1 MNKCQSLS
9 LMLLKELDHLSQ
21 QDVAIDEDLLGQ
33 CFRVCLR
40 IVLLSMAPATSIHLY
55 SCTRDPTYRP
65 VQYSSPGMWRS
76 CFCTWFSL
84 TPLQKKEEVGHLVW
98 ASRMRVWYTLCT
110 NKTKVTF
117 NLGQNSARID
127 SMAPFFCRTSWK
139 MGWGHGWLSF
149 LPSCLLYLVEGNRGV
164 SLQTTLVPNPSVF
177 SSHSAALRAGSPY

>member
-1 MNKCQSLS
+1 MNKCKSLS
-9 LMLLKELDHLSQ
+9 PMFLKELDHLSQ

-33 CFRVCLR
+33 WFRVCLR
-40 IVLLSMAPATSIHLY
+40 IVLLSMTPATSIHLY

-65 VQYSSPGMWRS
+65 VQYSRPGMWRS

-98 ASRMRVWYTLCT
+98 ASLMRVWYTLCT

-127 SMAPFFCRTSWK
+127 SMAPFFCRTS
-139 MGWGHGWLSF
+139 
-149 LPSCLLYLVEGNRGV
+149 
-164 SLQTTLVPNPSVF
+164 
-177 SSHSAALRAGSPY
+177 